1 LRENDLTERYKRER
15 NNCSKNSKQKYSSEI
30 PEELFLL
37 DLETEMELKNYY
49 AEEIT

>member
-1 LRENDLTERYKRER
+1 LRENDLTKRYKAER
-15 NNCSKNSKQKYSSEI
+15 NNCSKDSKQKYSSEI

-49 AEEIT
+49 IEEIT